1 MHELEKTML
10 RALFWI
16 SEVII
21 VALVVIPVMRF
32 LFYQWG
38 TRKQEF
44 VNRLSGKPLVF
55 YLSRFH
61 GQSSAE
67 SASRF
72 DSIYNRA
79 VGRYLYITPTILIVI
94 IVTVQAGLVASTA
107 IRYGYERYV
116 GFYLEKQK
124 EEQEKGLGQRIQLEH
139 RRIEDIDHVVFPFPD
154 VVLSLETLAAISGAY
169 LYVFGIVVQGYRAR
183 TLAPSDLLWCS
194 FRMLIAVPLG
204 LSLAQ
209 VANASIGAF
218 ISFALGAF
226 PIEALNRILRRLV
239 NKFLNQ
245 TEDETSDQ
253 LVKLNGVT
261 PEISAVL
268 GGEGV
273 TAVQQLASVDPIALA
288 IRSGLPFDYLL
299 NLVAQSQAWCFLGS
313 PVADLA
319 SLGLGDSRAIAKL
332 VDRLDRVPP
341 DEEAAHV
348 LDAAS
353 MAAKVDKF
361 VLKSSFRE
369 IARDSYT
376 QFLLKVSE

>member
-1 MHELEKTML
+1 
-10 RALFWI
+10 
-16 SEVII
+16 
-21 VALVVIPVMRF
+21 
-32 LFYQWG
+32 
-38 TRKQEF
+38 
-44 VNRLSGKPLVF
+44 
-55 YLSRFH
+55 
-61 GQSSAE
+61 
-67 SASRF
+67 
-72 DSIYNRA
+72 
-79 VGRYLYITPTILIVI
+79 
-94 IVTVQAGLVASTA
+94 
-107 IRYGYERYV
+107 
-116 GFYLEKQK
+116 
-124 EEQEKGLGQRIQLEH
+124 
-139 RRIEDIDHVVFPFPD
+139 
-154 VVLSLETLAAISGAY
+154 
-169 LYVFGIVVQGYRAR
+169 
-183 TLAPSDLLWCS
+183 
-194 FRMLIAVPLG
+194 MLIAVPLG